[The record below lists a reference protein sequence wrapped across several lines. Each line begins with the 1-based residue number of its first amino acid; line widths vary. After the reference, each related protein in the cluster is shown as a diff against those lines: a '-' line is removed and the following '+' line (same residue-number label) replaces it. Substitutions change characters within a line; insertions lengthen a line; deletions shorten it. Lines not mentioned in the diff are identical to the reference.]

1 MPEPNQEEM
10 QKLRWLLEKLQNSE
24 DFCRPYFDRA
34 KRHYKLYRFG
44 SAVKDDDWPY
54 VNRVRSRDILAFVED
69 TTALMI
75 QTLFATSPFYSIL
88 PRETSMITMKHE
100 GIDPLRIGK
109 QMERCLDYQVA
120 HEDTEFFEEMV
131 DFFKGGH
138 IFGNAYMGVYPK
150 FVNGE
155 YLRPLLKAID
165 YWDVMP
171 IAGARRASKA
181 KGMFVREFVSIGEL
195 FKDQSKGIYKNVGWL
210 KSPESTGTDA
220 EKNWHQNLLQEV
232 GMTSYVQESNNVE
245 VIHYFSGGHVI
256 TIGDRKRILRKSNV
270 FTYEKDSDEL
280 VIARPSPKPF
290 PYDQPIVMYK
300 YMNLPLEWF
309 AMGIPEVLE
318 ALQEDK
324 NLIRS
329 ARRDNIDL
337 VIQKVLKVR
346 SGADVNWGL
355 LKYYAGALWPLE
367 SLTDVEP
374 LETSDVTQSSYQE
387 ESMREHDMENAL
399 SLFGYAR
406 GMTPTHQEQPTTV
419 MKLQQA
425 SLNRLDLAVKMA
437 EFTTLQNI
445 ATRIILLT
453 RRFMTPQTYEAIIG
467 ERDAGF
473 FKLSEE
479 DIRKFYYIKPVGSS
493 VTNIKELRQQ
503 QIAGAI
509 QLLQSIPP
517 ELAANNVTPF
527 TVDWYEALNAA
538 LESTDIKNRER
549 ILVDL
554 SQQEEELRQQQEAA
568 QMMQGMQ
575 QEMQQLSQ
583 VGYGG

>member
-290 PYDQPIVMYK
+290 PYD
-300 YMNLPLEWF
+300 
-309 AMGIPEVLE
+309 
-318 ALQEDK
+318 
-324 NLIRS
+324 
-329 ARRDNIDL
+329 
-337 VIQKVLKVR
+337 
-346 SGADVNWGL
+346 
-355 LKYYAGALWPLE
+355 
-367 SLTDVEP
+367 
-374 LETSDVTQSSYQE
+374 
-387 ESMREHDMENAL
+387 
-399 SLFGYAR
+399 
-406 GMTPTHQEQPTTV
+406 
-419 MKLQQA
+419 
-425 SLNRLDLAVKMA
+425 
-437 EFTTLQNI
+437 
-445 ATRIILLT
+445 
-453 RRFMTPQTYEAIIG
+453 
-467 ERDAGF
+467 
-473 FKLSEE
+473 
-479 DIRKFYYIKPVGSS
+479 
-493 VTNIKELRQQ
+493 
-503 QIAGAI
+503 
-509 QLLQSIPP
+509 
-517 ELAANNVTPF
+517 
-527 TVDWYEALNAA
+527 
-538 LESTDIKNRER
+538 
-549 ILVDL
+549 
-554 SQQEEELRQQQEAA
+554 
-568 QMMQGMQ
+568 
-575 QEMQQLSQ
+575 
-583 VGYGG
+583 